1 MKKVCKILRE
11 EELGAILEKLRVIRE
26 FEWQA
31 EEGYAADDNEFWEL
45 IGSCRDL
52 LGCLLI
58 IDDDKRREV
67 VSIKHGR
74 KEENQ

>member
-1 MKKVCKILRE
+1 MKVCKVLRE

-31 EEGYAADDNEFWEL
+31 EEGYVADDNEFWKL
-45 IGSCRDL
+45 IDSCKDL
-52 LGCLLI
+52 LKCLLI

-67 VSIKHGR
+67 ISESHGR
-74 KEENQ
+74 KHDD